1 MTLIAW
7 SLGAVVMGS
16 ILRNLSCS
24 NPRDYGLYRGGL
36 ISRKRMELCRDVAMA
51 RDDEVINRLAL
62 VKETGVL
69 EIQITAKCF
78 PDTCRVHGLIV
89 VVWKDGISKNSTK
102 PFEVRSV

>member
-1 MTLIAW
+1 
-7 SLGAVVMGS
+7 
-16 ILRNLSCS
+16 
-24 NPRDYGLYRGGL
+24 
-36 ISRKRMELCRDVAMA
+36 MA

-69 EIQITAKCF
+69 EIQDEFEIQITAKCF